1 MNSKELELEA
11 EKLRQEQYTDG
22 SITTWTKNDWQSC
35 WKEGF
40 IAGATSKYVEK
51 QKLEFAIEQLNKL
64 DTVLQSKI
72 ETLKNMANESNDF
85 DNSEYF
91 TIKIA
96 GIKLAKEEIRRD
108 IKELEQKP
116 KIIYYNG

>member
-1 MNSKELELEA
+1 MNNKELELEA
-11 EKLRQEQYTDG
+11 EKYY
-22 SITTWTKNDWQSC
+22 
-35 WKEGF
+35 KENVEGEPLTYETPIHCF
-40 IAGATSKYVEK
+40 IAGATSDAAKQYWYKQFEK

-108 IKELEQKP
+108 IKEFEQKL
-116 KIIYYNG
+116 KEYETD